1 MSGILT
7 TGGKEA
13 RMSTTNS
20 HPPLG
25 SSDAF
30 RRDDPDDVN
39 EAMEDRHVV
48 SDPTVQDRELATAP
62 RDLQEKADMIVKREQ
77 GVTDFAH
84 ADETGTMIQPRSA
97 RDTAENRPSVDR
109 DDAHGTIVEAAE
121 NVFRTADPDANDQ
134 YRRQ

>member
-1 MSGILT
+1 
-7 TGGKEA
+7 
-13 RMSTTNS
+13 MSTTNS

-30 RRDDPDDVN
+30 RHDDPDDVN
-39 EAMEDRHVV
+39 EATEGRRVV
-48 SDPTVQDRELATAP
+48 SDPTVQDRKIAGLP

-84 ADETGTMIQPRSA
+84 ADETDAMVQPRSA
-97 RDTAENRPSVDR
+97 RDTADNAPAADDDGDTSIVD
-109 DDAHGTIVEAAE
+109 AAQHA
-121 NVFRTADPDANDQ
+121 FRAVDPDLNDQ